1 MAHRFVA
8 KSRFGATSSSARSSG
23 DQREAV
29 SCGLH
34 VSGRDSGK
42 ASGSVWFEATQSA
55 SHSSGNPR
63 VLAPAMGSV
72 ALSAKLGRGA
82 TASQPHDD
90 APWFPSKRPR
100 LSLVETAPQPTPLD
114 SRISLQVSK
123 AITGFARYPHK
134 RPRGLHSD
142 YDGSLD
148 IDEIWKHWGR
158 HHGVSKHHMLQFI
171 SEHAFSSEGRRRFL
185 LRSDHDGR
193 TWVSVTRS
201 VRRFS
206 KRRRQCGYP
215 GASRTLATARDGD
228 DDMLSISSGCSL
240 EAVQATGSTEVKSE
254 PSSPAPGSHQEPAV
268 PPTLLCKEEVPASI
282 PLTCPLPDSS
292 DPVPGFTDPV
302 AGPGLLDGFSFFFTE
317 TDNFGCPVVTGDG
330 LSPLSDTISHTVPDT
345 FSGTLEGIT
354 VDSLLF
360 AETDPSQPSDREVP
374 CPGQPVF
381 AQHDSGVSHSLA
393 DSRSTPVPPL
403 EPCLRAAP
411 RWQPHP
417 HSSCPSLGSQGH
429 LGSGYAPPTVPLF
442 WDSHLPRC
450 SHRRYK
456 TFQFGPL
463 RPYHTPC
470 PVLPRLRW

>member
-1 MAHRFVA
+1 MSDPCPSTSRFWHQPMTQLKHGETQDQVTVRYEGRAPLTVSIVVFAYMAHRFVA
-8 KSRFGATSSSARSSG
+8 KSRFGATSSSALSSG
-23 DQREAV
+23 DPREAV

-42 ASGSVWFEATQSA
+42 ASGPARFEATQSA

-63 VLAPAMGSV
+63 VLAPALGSV
-72 ALSAKLGRGA
+72 APSAKLGRGA

-114 SRISLQVSK
+114 SRISLQISK

-158 HHGVSKHHMLQFI
+158 HHGVSKRHMLQFI

-201 VRRFS
+201 LRRFS
-206 KRRRQCGYP
+206 KRRRQCGCP

-292 DPVPGFTDPV
+292 DPVHGFTDPL
-302 AGPGLLDGFSFFFTE
+302 AGPGLLDGFSFLLQRPT
-317 TDNFGCPVVTGDG
+317 TSVARSSLVTSCHLSRTRSRIPSSTLSQAHWKASPLTRCYSRKRIPRSPRTAKSLAQVNQFLLNTTLVCLTRWLIPAAL
-330 LSPLSDTISHTVPDT
+330 LSPL
-345 FSGTLEGIT
+345 
-354 VDSLLF
+354 
-360 AETDPSQPSDREVP
+360 
-374 CPGQPVF
+374 
-381 AQHDSGVSHSLA
+381 
-393 DSRSTPVPPL
+393 
-403 EPCLRAAP
+403 
-411 RWQPHP
+411 
-417 HSSCPSLGSQGH
+417 
-429 LGSGYAPPTVPLF
+429 
-442 WDSHLPRC
+442 
-450 SHRRYK
+450 
-456 TFQFGPL
+456 
-463 RPYHTPC
+463 
-470 PVLPRLRW
+470 